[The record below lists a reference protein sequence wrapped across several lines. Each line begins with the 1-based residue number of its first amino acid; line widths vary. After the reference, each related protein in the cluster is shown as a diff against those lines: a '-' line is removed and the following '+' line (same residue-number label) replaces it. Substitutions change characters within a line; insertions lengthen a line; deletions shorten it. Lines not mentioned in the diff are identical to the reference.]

1 MSDYAAIVD
10 RASFTHEII
19 PVGEKPY
26 WSTNSGDGKV
36 CFVSVSGNDR
46 VSAISYASGREVAR
60 IAVGG
65 HPQRMR
71 EGTIRTDFL
80 TRARPGL
87 TSSGRARPGCT
98 LSGAAGNDLL
108 QGTLGVT

>member
-10 RASFTHEII
+10 RASFTHRVI

-26 WSTNSGDGKV
+26 WSTNSGDGKI
-36 CFVSVSGNDR
+36 CFVLVSGNDR
-46 VSAISYASGREVAR
+46 ISPISYASGREVAR
-60 IAVGG
+60 IAVGDR
-65 HPQRMR
+65 PQRMR
-71 EGTIRTDFL
+71 KGTITDFL

-98 LSGAAGNDLL
+98 LSGAAG
-108 QGTLGVT
+108 TTCFRARWA